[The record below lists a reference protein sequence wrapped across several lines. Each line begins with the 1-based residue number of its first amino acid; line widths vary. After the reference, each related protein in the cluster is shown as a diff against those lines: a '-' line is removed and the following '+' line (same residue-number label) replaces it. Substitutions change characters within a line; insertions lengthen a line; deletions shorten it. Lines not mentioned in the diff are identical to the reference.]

1 LVVDGSKIMREK
13 MIRYLELANIF
24 EAVLEA
30 GSVKESKRIL
40 RKEKIDVLLFDI
52 QLPGISGIDLVP
64 FSRNLL
70 HKPVLILCSNYKL
83 PQYLSIYEKLSINYF
98 FDKSEE
104 LPELKM
110 CIKKIAREKRSD
122 TNLLIRYKNS
132 I

>member
-1 LVVDGSKIMREK
+1 MVVDGSKIMREK